1 VLLIFVASTSTC
13 PNSFLVL
20 KAYFISHPTN
30 FKRRIMSNYKK
41 VASVFLAIAVVASL
55 SSSTAVAATKKPAA
69 KPATKP
75 AAKSSAKPAAKP
87 AAKETVVENTAAKP
101 KNQSRSVVSADW
113 LAQNLSDPKVKIIE
127 VSTEQGLYERG
138 HIQNAVNFAWHTDFV
153 DPVNRDIISQE
164 KFTALAQKAGIN
176 KDSTVVLYGDKN
188 NWFAAW
194 GAWIFNIYG
203 QSDVRILD
211 GGRVKWEKDARAL
224 TTAVPAPVNG
234 NFVATKA
241 DNTLRATLAKDVL
254 PVATGKAKAD
264 LIDIRSADEFSGK
277 IFAPA
282 GFQELAIRAGHIP
295 GAKNIP
301 WGLNVNA
308 DGTFKSVADLK
319 KLYADAGIDGKQP
332 IITYCRIGERSSLTW
347 FVLSEILGYS
357 VKNYDGSWTE
367 YGNSVGVPIN
377 NPSGTVW
384 GKL

>member
-1 VLLIFVASTSTC
+1 LIFVASTSTC
-13 PNSFLVL
+13 PNSFFVS
-20 KAYFISHPTN
+20 KVYFISHPTK

-55 SSSTAVAATKKPAA
+55 GTSSAVAATKKPT
-69 KPATKP
+69 TKP
-75 AAKSSAKPAAKP
+75 SAKSSAKPAAKP
-87 AAKETVVENTAAKP
+87 AAKEKAVENTAAKP

-138 HIQNAVNFAWHTDFV
+138 HIQNAVNFTWHTDFV

-224 TTAVPAPVNG
+224 TTAVPAPANG

-264 LIDIRSADEFSGK
+264 LIDIRSADEYSGK